1 MAPFFRNTPAYL
13 VKKHQAAKERLPKF
27 ETTVQWSMV
36 QGSGYR
42 GATHPG
48 AGKSFS
54 GIMNGS
60 SYPDYD
66 SDCIYINP
74 SRKVFAVS
82 DSPGMTYPLFWS
94 FPRPFGKGTAPKV
107 ACWAVISRVE

>member
-66 SDCIYINP
+66 SEGNYQGISITIP
-74 SRKVFAVS
+74 SA
-82 DSPGMTYPLFWS
+82 
-94 FPRPFGKGTAPKV
+94 KGS
-107 ACWAVISRVE
+107 IFIIFVETTQPMAARTLLIK